1 MTIPSL
7 RATDDT
13 PSSPLESS
21 LAPVVVRQ
29 LERKDED
36 RWDRFVFA
44 QPGGTFFHQ
53 MAWMRVVERTFGH
66 QPQYAYAERLGSI
79 VGIVPTFLVSNWMVG
94 RALISS
100 PLAAYGGI
108 CADDPEAEIALLQFL
123 KAQAKKQGVD
133 YLELRNP
140 EGEVEPEFVANPLYS
155 DFSMPLAGNSDQV
168 LNSLP
173 KDIRYMIRKAAKADL
188 QIKRGPEYL
197 EVFYRLFAVN
207 MHRLGTPVFPRALFA
222 NLLSEFGKQIDVL
235 VVYAGSQPVA
245 SAFSF
250 LFRDTMH
257 PYYIGGLPVARDLAA
272 NNFLW
277 WELIKFAVEA
287 GMKTFDFGRS
297 KKGTG
302 AYAFKKKW
310 NPQIKDLKYQVFL
323 VQRRTAPNFSPAN
336 PKFKAAT
343 QIWSR
348 LPLWL
353 ANTLGPKVVSW
364 FP

>member
-1 MTIPSL
+1 MTFPSL
-7 RATDDT
+7 RTADDCV
-13 PSSPLESS
+13 SSPPGSS
-21 LAPVVVRQ
+21 LEPVIVRR
-29 LERKDED
+29 LEKKDTD

-44 QPGGTFFHQ
+44 QPDGTFFHQ
-53 MAWMRVVERTFGH
+53 VSWMRVLERTFGH
-66 QPQYAYAERLGSI
+66 QSQYAYAERDGSM

-100 PLAAYGGI
+100 PLASYGGI
-108 CADDPEAEIALLQFL
+108 CASDPAAERALLEFL
-123 KAQAKKQGVD
+123 KVQAKEQKVD
-133 YLELRNP
+133 YLELRNQ
-140 EGEVEPEFVANPLYS
+140 EGEVKPQFVANPLYS
-155 DFSMPLAGNSDQV
+155 DFSMSLAGSSDEV
-168 LNSLP
+168 LNALP
-173 KDIRYMIRKAAKADL
+173 KDIRYMIRKAKKADL

-197 EVFYRLFAVN
+197 DVFYHLFRIN

-222 NLLSEFGKQIDVL
+222 NLLSEFGKQVDVL
-235 VVYAGSQPVA
+235 IVYAGSQPVA

-257 PYYIGGLPVARDLAA
+257 PYYIGGLPLARDLAA

-310 NPQIKDLKYQVFL
+310 NPEIKDLKYQVFL
-323 VQRRTAPNFSPAN
+323 VRRTTAPNFSPAN

-343 QIWSR
+343 QIWSHM
-348 LPLWL
+348 PLWL
-353 ANTLGPKVVSW
+353 ANILGPKVVSW
-364 FP
+364 LP